1 LCCICKTIF
10 VKHYYDILDA
20 LHCTIDINE
29 LPGHLRKTLF
39 VLVHFEI
46 PFSIAGFKGR
56 FANRPY
62 DTIVYACSIPGFKG
76 RFTNRPYESING
88 DNFKKPLT
96 SYGLY
101 YTIYIGRY
109 YKKTLTFF
117 GDFSIFTIIGQLREL
132 QFQA

>member
-46 PFSIAGFKGR
+46 PFSIAGVKGR
-56 FANRPY
+56 FA
-62 DTIVYACSIPGFKG
+62 
-76 RFTNRPYESING
+76 NRPYESING